1 MSPETFDKNA
11 LIRYRMEKARETL
24 EDACALRR
32 QGRTPASV
40 VNRAYYAM
48 FYATLALLLTS
59 GYDSSKHSGVIAL
72 FDRHFVK
79 TNILPRE
86 MSRMLHEAFESR
98 QEGDYQD
105 VSKID
110 GKIADETLH
119 SAETFIKTIEEKLA
133 NQP

>member
-1 MSPETFDKNA
+1 MSPEAFDKNA

-24 EDACALRR
+24 EDAYALRR
-32 QGRTPASV
+32 QERTPASV

-110 GKIADETLH
+110 DRIADETLN
-119 SAETFIKTIEEKLA
+119 SAKTFIKTIEEKLA
-133 NQP
+133 KQP